1 MRRLGCCWL
10 LIAVVFL
17 PFYALGSNCLYNFLR
32 APRMFRRRIPLCA
45 RPVLVYVRERGNAL
59 SLPNLSAAT
68 PTSSWR
74 EVVRGRPARRS
85 SERRLRSINESR
97 RPNIAFGFTAKPHGN
112 ELNTTKNGDYKTT
125 TKQKKCPTDASFRRR
140 FFLCLLLFYRLFLR
154 RVMSVSFRRQ
164 RKRKVIYK
172 RTSSFFVSP
181 HRSSV
186 CRF

>member
-125 TKQKKCPTDASFRRR
+125 TKQKNALRMRAFGAV
-140 FFLCLLLFYRLFLR
+140 FLCLLLFYRLFLR